1 MRTDVNLL
9 LNNEFSRDRV
19 DNNILFM
26 FNASNINWHIIVK
39 ATITITAFDQ
49 DKNEAKGKRKQN
61 ET

>member
-19 DNNILFM
+19 DNNISFM
-26 FNASNINWHIIVK
+26 FNASFISWHIIMK
-39 ATITITAFDQ
+39 ATITATAFDQ

-61 ET
+61 GT